1 MKTNFKIIH
10 MNQAK
15 QRCMIGVI
23 LVAMAS
29 ACFFSTGFEAKAA
42 KDSYK
47 ERLIRFHVLANSD
60 APEDQALKLKV
71 RDRVIA
77 EMNPKFEQSKSLEET
92 REILQA
98 NLGNIE
104 AIAMDE
110 LQKNGSG
117 DKVKAELGKVDFPTK
132 NYGSITLPAGS
143 YEALRIVIGEGQGA
157 NWWCVLFPPLCFVD
171 MKSGL
176 TTEKTKRELM
186 SVLTEE
192 EFQMISTAG
201 SEEAIPVKLK
211 FKVAEIF
218 ENAKANIGRAVGL
231 NK

>member
-1 MKTNFKIIH
+1 MIDMH
-10 MNQAK
+10 QAR
-15 QRCMIGVI
+15 QRCMIGIVFI
-23 LVAMAS
+23 AMVTTY
-29 ACFFSTGFEAKAA
+29 FFSAAFEAKAD

-60 APEDQALKLKV
+60 SPEDQALKLKV

-77 EMNPKFEQSKSLEET
+77 EMNPKFEQSKSLDET
-92 REILQA
+92 RKILQA
-98 NLGNIE
+98 SLENIE
-104 AIAMDE
+104 TIAMEE
-110 LQKNGSG
+110 LQKNGSS
-117 DKVKAELGKVDFPTK
+117 DTVRAELGEVNFPTK

-143 YEALRIVIGEGQGA
+143 YEALRIVIGRGQGA

-176 TTEKTKRELM
+176 TNEKTKRELM

-192 EFQMISTAG
+192 EFRRISTAS
-201 SEEAIPVKLK
+201 SEEAVPVKLK

-218 ENAKANIGRAVGL
+218 ESAKANIGRVVGL
-231 NK
+231 NE

>member
-1 MKTNFKIIH
+1 MKDNFRMVDLDK
-10 MNQAK
+10 AK
-15 QRCMIGVI
+15 QRWIIGWVLI
-23 LVAMAS
+23 AMVS
-29 ACFFSTGFEAKAA
+29 TYFYSTGFEAKAD

-60 APEDQALKLKV
+60 APEDQAVKLKV

-92 REILQA
+92 REILRA
-98 NLGNIE
+98 NLENIE
-104 AIAMDE
+104 AVAREE
-110 LQKNGSG
+110 LQKNGSSET
-117 DKVKAELGKVDFPTK
+117 VKAELGWVDFPTK

-143 YEALRIVIGEGQGA
+143 YEALRIVIGKGQGA

-176 TTEKTKRELM
+176 TNEKTKRELM

-192 EFQMISTAG
+192 EFNMIRTAS
-201 SEEAIPVKLK
+201 SEDAIPVKLK
-211 FKVAEIF
+211 FKVVEIL
-218 ENAKANIGRAVGL
+218 ESAKNNIGRVVGL
-231 NK
+231 K

>member
-1 MKTNFKIIH
+1 MKGNL
-10 MNQAK
+10 
-15 QRCMIGVI
+15 RMIDFYQIRKRFI
-23 LVAMAS
+23 LGMVFITILS
-29 ACFFSTGFEAKAA
+29 TYVFSTGGYSTAE

-77 EMNPKFEQSKSLEET
+77 EMNPKFEQSKSLDET

-98 NLGNIE
+98 NLENIE
-104 AIAMDE
+104 AIAMEE
-110 LQKNGSG
+110 LQKNGSS
-117 DKVKAELGKVDFPTK
+117 DRVKAELGEVNFPTK

-143 YEALRIVIGEGQGA
+143 YEALRIVIGRGQGA

-171 MKSGL
+171 MKNGL
-176 TTEKTKRELM
+176 TNEKTKRELM

-192 EFQMISTAG
+192 EFQMISTAN
-201 SEEAIPVKLK
+201 SEDAVPVKLK
-211 FKVAEIF
+211 FKVVEIY
-218 ENAKANIGRAVGL
+218 ESAKANIGRVVGL
-231 NK
+231 N